1 MEDVSAI
8 KESVAVAEKS
18 AEATPSTETNLTDT
32 PSMESGGAIGSGQKL
47 GWVAI
52 MMLGLTSASLIYSIF
67 YYKRRLE
74 ALKNGDNKMIAQ
86 LQSDMQEMKNK
97 VDSLTGKRTRNAR
110 LV

>member
-1 MEDVSAI
+1 MEDIKVATESVSA
-8 KESVAVAEKS
+8 ETTPTPTPTPS
-18 AEATPSTETNLTDT
+18 AEPTTE
-32 PSMESGGAIGSGQKL
+32 MAVGGATDSTPKL

-67 YYKRRLE
+67 YYRRRLD
-74 ALKNGDNKMIAQ
+74 ALKKGDNKMIGQ

-97 VDSLTGKRTRNAR
+97 IDTLTGNRTRNGR